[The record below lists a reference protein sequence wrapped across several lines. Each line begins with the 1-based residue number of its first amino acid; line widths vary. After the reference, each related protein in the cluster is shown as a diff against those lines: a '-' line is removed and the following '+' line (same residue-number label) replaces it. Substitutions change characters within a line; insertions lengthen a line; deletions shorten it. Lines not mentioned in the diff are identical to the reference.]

1 MLHTLVSKQSSLL
14 SKGAKLNKIPGPNWV
29 WNSPKVQEDTH
40 IELTIIGNPLAKKCK
55 STLPFEN
62 TLTPYHGIV
71 WIPRIHDRSR
81 SVGLWMALPSWAHSR
96 MASEPRR
103 ACWTSA
109 MEPWMSLRVSI
120 DPWRKKTHLSFRFF
134 EHVSQMSFENTCW
147 LLERQRLQEIEQ
159 SNDGEW
165 CASLAPFFP
174 SKDLDMLNSC
184 LLHIW

>member
-120 DPWRKKTHLSFRFF
+120 DPWRKKHISVADFLSMFHRCPLKTL
-134 EHVSQMSFENTCW
+134 VGC
-147 LLERQRLQEIEQ
+147 
-159 SNDGEW
+159 
-165 CASLAPFFP
+165 
-174 SKDLDMLNSC
+174 
-184 LLHIW
+184 